1 MDKLLHRNWLV
12 KIISFLTALMLYAI
26 VSAGQQPS
34 PSPSSIV
41 VNPSQ
46 QATIT
51 EKLNVKYNANKYI
64 VSGVPKTVNIRLTG
78 SNNVILKARLMA
90 SKSAYIDL
98 NGMRPGTYDVRV
110 QTSGFPSG
118 LTIKSVPQTVQ
129 VTLQEKTSKEFP
141 VAIDILNKQSVS
153 KGYVVGKPE
162 INPSTVTVTGGK
174 NAIDSVAFI
183 KGVIDIRGA
192 DATVDRMITL
202 HAYDSQGN
210 QEDLVINPRS
220 VDVVVPIAKASKQVA
235 VQALTSGSPA
245 SGYTVKSV
253 DVSNPNVTISAQ
265 GNNMLGGIPDSIPVS
280 VPVGGLKKDKTFHVA
295 VPLPAGATQI
305 SPSKVSVTVHIVPDH
320 SDGSS
325 SSSSSSG
332 SSGSSSSS
340 VSGSTSGVSSR
351 TFNNVP
357 VSIEGLN
364 KGETAK
370 LGNGGRVSVLITG
383 KTADLNHLSR
393 SDISAQVNLTGL
405 GTGNYKRS
413 IALLVPNGLDASA
426 SPGSLDVT
434 IS

>member
-1 MDKLLHRNWLV
+1 MDKLLHKNWLV
-12 KIISFLTALMLYAI
+12 KIISFLTALMLYTI
-26 VSAGQQPS
+26 VSAGQEPS

-51 EKLNVKYNANKYI
+51 EKLNVKYNADKYI
-64 VSGVPKTVNIRLTG
+64 VGGAPKTVSIRMTG

-98 NGMRPGTYDVRV
+98 NGMQPGTYDVRV
-110 QTSGFPSG
+110 QTAGFPSG
-118 LTIKSVPQTVQ
+118 LKIKSVPQTVQ

-153 KGYVVGKPE
+153 KGYTVGKPE
-162 INPSTVTVTGGK
+162 INPSTITVTGGK
-174 NAIDSVAFI
+174 DAIDSVAFI
-183 KGVIDIRGA
+183 KGVIDIKGA

-202 HAYDSQGN
+202 HAYDSRGN
-210 QEDLVINPRS
+210 QQNLTINPQS

-253 DVSNPNVTISAQ
+253 DVSDPNVTISAQ
-265 GNNMLGGIPDSIPVS
+265 GNNMLGGIPDSIPVT

-305 SPSKVSVTVHIVPDH
+305 SPAKVSVTVHIVPDH
-320 SDGSS
+320 SGGSS
-325 SSSSSSG
+325 SSSSSS
-332 SSGSSSSS
+332 SESSSSA
-340 VSGSTSGVSSR
+340 VSGSTSGVSSK

-357 VSIEGLN
+357 VSVKGLN
-364 KGETAK
+364 NGETAK

-413 IALLVPNGLDASA
+413 IALSVPNGLDASA